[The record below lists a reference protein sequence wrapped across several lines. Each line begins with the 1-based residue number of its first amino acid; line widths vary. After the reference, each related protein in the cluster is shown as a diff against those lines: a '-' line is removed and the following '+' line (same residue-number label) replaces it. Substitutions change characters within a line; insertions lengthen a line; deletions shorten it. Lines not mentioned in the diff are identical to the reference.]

1 MDESLFRRDYVLT
14 ARRPSVV
21 NLHRGGATDS
31 NRPFLGSSLLYLLRI
46 PFRKKSTAAFRC
58 RSAVSGSVAMP

>member
-14 ARRPSVV
+14 ARQPCVV

-31 NRPFLGSSLLYLLRI
+31 NRPF
-46 PFRKKSTAAFRC
+46 
-58 RSAVSGSVAMP
+58 